1 MRSCTRSFAIL
12 ALSLALALGA
22 SVLPTTSAQPC
33 RIKIG
38 VASDFTGGA
47 ALVGEGQKKGTI
59 LAVEEINRT
68 GGAGGCRLTLAF
80 ADNRSLP
87 VEGVNAVRKL
97 IEVDRVDAILG
108 SAASGATLAAMPVI
122 KENNITQLTETSTNP
137 SIYDQSGPGRNEWQF
152 RFNIDDRIMAQ
163 TFAKYIKDQGVKSVG
178 LLGYDNDFGR
188 GGIQQYQAQFKRL
201 GVDVTNI
208 ETYALGAPDYRAL
221 LSRTKRMN
229 PDAILMV
236 ILAPDAAV
244 LVRQVQE
251 LGMKQRLFAR
261 GNVGSNEFLE
271 AIKDSPKIADGLV
284 EATLWTPGFDPA
296 LEKLWATRWGGKP
309 TTHGAM
315 AFYGIQIFSQ
325 AIASAAKEGQPTRT
339 SIRDALR
346 KVDLTIPALGRVTFD
361 DHHQAYT
368 NMVIHE
374 IRDGKIVLTAKV
386 PTAPVSP

>member
-1 MRSCTRSFAIL
+1 MRSRVRVFAML
-12 ALSLALALGA
+12 ALSLTLAL
-22 SVLPTTSAQPC
+22 SVSALPATSAQTC

-38 VASDFTGGA
+38 VSSDFTGGA
-47 ALVGEGQKKGTI
+47 ALIGEGQKKGTT

-68 GGAGGCRLTLAF
+68 GRAGGCRLTLAF

-87 VEGVNAVRKL
+87 QEGVSAVRKL

-108 SAASGATLAAMPVI
+108 SAASGSTLAAMPVI
-122 KENNITQLTETSTNP
+122 KESNIVQLTETSTNP

-152 RFNIDDRIMAQ
+152 RFNIDDRIMAA
-163 TFAKYIKDQGVKSVG
+163 TFAKYIKDQGVKSVA

-188 GGIQQYQAQFKRL
+188 GGIQAYQAQFKRL
-201 GVDVTNI
+201 GIDVSNI
-208 ETYALGAPDYRAL
+208 ETYALGALDYRSL

-229 PDAILMV
+229 PDAVLMI

-244 LVRQVQE
+244 LIRQYQE

-271 AIKDSPKIADGLV
+271 AIKDNPKIADGIV
-284 EATLWTPGFDPA
+284 EATLWTPGFDA
-296 LEKLWATRWGGKP
+296 DLEKLWTKRWGGKP

-315 AFYGIQIFSQ
+315 AFYGIQIYGQ
-325 AIASAAKEGQPTRT
+325 AIEIAAKAGQPTRG

-346 KVDLTIPALGRVTFD
+346 KVDLTIPALGRIKFD

-374 IRDGKIVLTAKV
+374 IRDGKIVLKAKV